1 MLLEAIRLIKVF
13 KVVICVT
20 TVAISSF
27 STAAN
32 KTELIISQVL
42 TTYGGEKFRKIKTI
56 QLTDQLKPFAMAK
69 VIVHKKSI
77 LNIIMPMY
85 LLMWKKCVK
94 TSVG

>member
-32 KTELIISQVL
+32 KTELIINQVM

-56 QLTDQLKPFAMAK
+56 QLTDQFKTFRDGQSYSPQEIDIEHNYADVFID
-69 VIVHKKSI
+69 VE
-77 LNIIMPMY
+77 
-85 LLMWKKCVK
+85 KCVK